1 MLMRPTTRLW
11 QPTSR
16 WSSCVYAYLSRNTL
30 DCGLCGKELENRF
43 PATSFISLHWF
54 LVGSVEL
61 PSADDSTPARV
72 LPRRLII
79 GKQGPLV
86 THSCGDILYFGISMY
101 PDAFAAAFGITPRD
115 LEGQF
120 LHADEVLPPQGV
132 ALFDAIGVAPSD
144 EERIALFEG
153 FLQAHAATFRVSLW
167 TAAIRAG
174 VHISVSLLSKLL
186 KVGQRQTIRAT
197 QNKLGVGVADLRKFA
212 RGEAAFN
219 ELNAR
224 LEASRSIS
232 LADIAAHAGYADQA
246 HLSRDCKTVTGRTPG
261 TFLREFEEEE
271 SAWIYRASRTIGRD

>member
-16 WSSCVYAYLSRNTL
+16 WSSSVYAYLSRSTL

-54 LVGSVEL
+54 FVGSTEL
-61 PSADDSTPARV
+61 PSVDGSTSARV

-79 GKQGPLV
+79 GKQGPIV

-120 LHADEVLPPQGV
+120 LNADEVLPPHGI
-132 ALFDAIGVAPSD
+132 ALFDAISLASSD
-144 EERIALFEG
+144 EERMALFEE
-153 FLQAHAATFRVSLW
+153 FLLAHAGDFRVSLW
-167 TAAIRAG
+167 TAALRTGAR
-174 VHISVSLLSKLL
+174 ISVSLMSRLL

-197 QNKLGVGVADLRKFA
+197 RNSLGVGVSDLRKFA

-219 ELNAR
+219 ELNAS
-224 LEASRSIS
+224 LEASRSVS

-246 HLSRDCKTVTGRTPG
+246 HLSRECKAVTGKTPSA
-261 TFLREFEEEE
+261 FLRELEEEE
-271 SAWIYRASRTIGRD
+271 SAWIYRASKSIRRN